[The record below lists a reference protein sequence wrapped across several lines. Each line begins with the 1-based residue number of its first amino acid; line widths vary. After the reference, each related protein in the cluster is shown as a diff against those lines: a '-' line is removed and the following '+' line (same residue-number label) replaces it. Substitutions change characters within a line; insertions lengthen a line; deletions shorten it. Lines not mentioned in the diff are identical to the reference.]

1 MVIKCFGCL
10 FIGGLGGVSGA
21 GVIFGVFALGIDW
34 CGRGM
39 GVWVALMCLRVFSI
53 LGASLMRISD

>member
-1 MVIKCFGCL
+1 MFWVSFYWGD
-10 FIGGLGGVSGA
+10 GGVSGA